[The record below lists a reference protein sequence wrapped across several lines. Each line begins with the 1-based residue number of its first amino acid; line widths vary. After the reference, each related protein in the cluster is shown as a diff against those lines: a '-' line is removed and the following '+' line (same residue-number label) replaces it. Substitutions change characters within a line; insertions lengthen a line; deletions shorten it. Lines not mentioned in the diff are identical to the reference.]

1 MKRKEVVDLHD
12 EVVTDISSYTSYLTN
27 IYICMHACTSPFA
40 TEERSGA
47 ARLCILIMIDS
58 SLSLSLSLH
67 TRYWLL
73 VKLYIYLSLKQGTV
87 YELLTSR

>member
-1 MKRKEVVDLHD
+1 MDLHD

-27 IYICMHACTSPFA
+27 IYIYCMHACTSPFA

-58 SLSLSLSLH
+58 SPSLSLS
-67 TRYWLL
+67 TRD
-73 VKLYIYLSLKQGTV
+73 IGFS
-87 YELLTSR
+87 